1 MSTNEP
7 IYTRTLAE
15 LYIKQGFDEKALEV
29 YRFLRR
35 HEPDAED
42 LRTRIEALEAGSRA
56 LDSQDVLDSGGVDA
70 EELADEQLDVEQLA
84 DEELA
89 AEERNDEQFAAEERN
104 VEQLDAEERNDEQ
117 FDAEDAE
124 EEEEV
129 ETLARDLAQSGHE
142 EPRADSPF
150 AWNEDAGDGG
160 AELSKDGDG
169 ESDIGSYFD
178 GLLGWEEGT
187 GS

>member
-29 YRFLRR
+29 YRFLQR
-35 HEPDAED
+35 HEADAED
-42 LRTRIEALEAGSRA
+42 LRMRIEALEAGSRA
-56 LDSQDVLDSGGVDA
+56 LDSQDALDSGGA
-70 EELADEQLDVEQLA
+70 AD
-84 DEELA
+84 
-89 AEERNDEQFAAEERN
+89 
-104 VEQLDAEERNDEQ
+104 EQLDAEEL
-117 FDAEDAE
+117 DAE